1 LLHQK
6 KYKQNNQYI
15 IMGDIMQQ
23 CLAASAGVP
32 KIERSACGQRW
43 TQRKKVASQC
53 AEEDATALTVK
64 RIY

>member
-1 LLHQK
+1 
-6 KYKQNNQYI
+6 
-15 IMGDIMQQ
+15 MGDIMQQ
-23 CLAASAGVP
+23 CIAASAGVP